1 VSFSFCDLLH
11 KDGPVS
17 FSFPSVCGVEMSDF
31 LAEKFKI
38 RFYDFPNHATNICIR
53 IVENPLSVE
62 VSDAPG

>member
-1 VSFSFCDLLH
+1 
-11 KDGPVS
+11 
-17 FSFPSVCGVEMSDF
+17 MSDF

-62 VSDAPG
+62 VSDAPEKLQLELIGLQYDSILRSSFNKKL